1 MGDFSLISNVTL
13 IGLTLLAI
21 LGVVTTRA
29 NGRKFSFVVFALSI
43 SLFIGSALYNS
54 MTGRDLL
61 IEYVFDPL
69 VRLAGFAPA
78 SDIAIAEPTQRLGGE
93 PSISDTTV
101 DFWSVV
107 SAPLSPNSYN
117 SDLLLTQTHLQ
128 LAFVCNPRA
137 LNLMLI
143 FQDKYPVSQA
153 FRDRFSGVNTENLRV
168 FYVFSESGRNIPVE
182 FTRRYEAGGA
192 DITYVSDFRNVDAFQ
207 VQSIDQVV
215 RLAILQE
222 QDFSVSIEASGRS
235 WESGVYDMAGARQK
249 WDAANL
255 GRIGP
260 ARSTSSLCN
269 EYAVK

>member
-1 MGDFSLISNVTL
+1 MGDFSLISKVAL
-13 IGLTLLAI
+13 IAMTLLAI

-29 NGRKFSFVVFALSI
+29 NGRKFSFLVFALSI
-43 SLFIGSALYNS
+43 SLFLGSALYNS

-69 VRLAGFAPA
+69 VRLAGFEPA
-78 SDIAIAEPTQRLGGE
+78 SDDAIAEPSPRSVEEL
-93 PSISDTTV
+93 SASNNTV
-101 DFWSVV
+101 NMWSVV
-107 SAPLSPNSYN
+107 SAPILPNGYN

-128 LAFVCNPRA
+128 LAFVCNPQA

-143 FQDKYPVSQA
+143 FQDRYPVSQT
-153 FRDRFSGVNTENLRV
+153 FRDRFSGVNTEKLRV
-168 FYVFSESGRNIPVE
+168 FYVFPESGRHIPVE
-182 FTRRYEAGGA
+182 FTRRYLAGNA
-192 DITYVSDFRNVDAFQ
+192 DITFVSDFENIDAFQ
-207 VQSIDQVV
+207 VQSIDQIV

-235 WESGVYDMAGARQK
+235 WESGVYDMAGARQN

-260 ARSTSSLCN
+260 ARSKSSLCN
-269 EYAVK
+269 EYARK